1 MSLKF
6 EMKGDFDKTKKW
18 LNALKSN
25 KIQSILNKYGEEG
38 VRALQTATPKE
49 SGMTANSWGFRVKN
63 SSLSATIEWYNT
75 NEQNGV
81 NIAILIQYGHGTGTG
96 GYVPGVDYIN
106 PAMKPVFESIAD
118 KVWKEV
124 NKV

>member
-1 MSLKF
+1 MSLNF

-18 LNALKSN
+18 LNALKLN

-38 VRALQTATPKE
+38 VKALQTATPKE

-63 SSLSATIEWYNT
+63 NSDSATIEWYNT

-106 PAMKPVFESIAD
+106 PAMKPVFKSIAD